1 VSILNK
7 LKILILILGISSAF
21 IIQPLTQKPRIK
33 KLRRTDDI
41 YINKLKIHYDMHQ
54 EMHEEKLKKNLPIY
68 CSKNK
73 GIVLFDIHATPEL
86 WIIAFLYFVQGLL
99 GISKIAINFYYKDM
113 LNLSPFELTTITS
126 ITAIPWII
134 KPLYGF
140 ISDTYPFFGYKRK
153 SYLVLSSLLGS
164 ISWVIM
170 ANFVSLINI
179 GQMETGIITL
189 INSVSLV
196 MLSFIGFAFS
206 DVLLD
211 AIAVSKTREQNNT
224 SSIQTIFWVS
234 SLLGSIIS
242 SYFSGYL
249 LQNYG
254 TVFVFYLSAVFP
266 LITVVI
272 SVFIKEPLNYKLQ
285 YSRADTIQLLKIKI
299 KKILNTLSQKTI
311 LYPLLLL
318 MISNA
323 MPKISTTLFY
333 YEVNKLG
340 FQPEFFGMI
349 GSASSIAS
357 LLGIVL
363 YNQQLKS
370 IQLRAI
376 LKWTCILNMILGM
389 LPLILVTHI
398 NRLIGIPDTWFAI
411 LDDIIISIFSQIS
424 TMPILVLAAQICPS
438 GIEGMLYATITSA
451 NNLSNNIGK
460 LLGGLLTLMMGVTNY
475 NFTNLPWLIIL
486 TNLFGLIPL
495 MLLNFIPKNNKK

>member
-1 VSILNK
+1 M
-7 LKILILILGISSAF
+7 LKDKQSE
-21 IIQPLTQKPRIK
+21 IQK
-33 KLRRTDDI
+33 
-41 YINKLKIHYDMHQ
+41 N
-54 EMHEEKLKKNLPIY
+54 NLPIY
-68 CSKNK
+68 WSKNK
-73 GIVLFDIHATPEL
+73 GIVLFNIPMITEL
-86 WIIAFLYFVQGLL
+86 WAIAFLYFVQGLL

-113 LNLSPFELTTITS
+113 LNLSPFELTIITS

-134 KPLYGF
+134 KPFYGF

-164 ISWVIM
+164 VSWIIM

-179 GQMETGIITL
+179 GQIDGGIITL
-189 INSVSLV
+189 IYSMSFVT
-196 MLSFIGFAFS
+196 LSFIGLAFS

-211 AIAVSKTREQNNT
+211 AIAVNKIRGDNT
-224 SSIQTIFWVS
+224 TGSIQTIFWVS
-234 SLLGSIIS
+234 SSLGSIIS

-266 LITVVI
+266 LITLVI
-272 SVFIKEPLNYKLQ
+272 SIFIKESLNYKLQ
-285 YSRADTIQLLKIKI
+285 YSRVDTIKLLKIKI

-311 LYPLLLL
+311 LYPLLFL
-318 MISNA
+318 MILNA
-323 MPKISTTLFY
+323 TPKIGTTLFY

-363 YNQQLKS
+363 YNQKLKS
-370 IQLRAI
+370 IHLRAI
-376 LKWTCILNMILGM
+376 LKWTCILSVVLGM
-389 LPLILVTHI
+389 LPFILVTHV

-411 LDDIIISIFSQIS
+411 LDDIVISIFSQI
-424 TMPILVLAAQICPS
+424 TTIPILVLAAQICPP
-438 GIEGMLYATITSA
+438 GMEGMLYATITSA

-460 LLGGLLTLMMGVTNY
+460 LLGGLLTLMLGVTND
-475 NFTNLPWLIIL
+475 NFTNLPWLIVFANI
-486 TNLFGLIPL
+486 FGLVPL
-495 MLLNFIPKNNKK
+495 IFLNFIPKNDKK